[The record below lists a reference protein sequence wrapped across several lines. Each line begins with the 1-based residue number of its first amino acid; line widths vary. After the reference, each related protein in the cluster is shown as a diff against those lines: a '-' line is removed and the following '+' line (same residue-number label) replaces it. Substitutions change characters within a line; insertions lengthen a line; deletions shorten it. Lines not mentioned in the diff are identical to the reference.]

1 MDETQY
7 PSNLT
12 GRKRSRGPEGKP
24 KHLNKVKKAKIKNKK
39 NLFMTDNLLEEHHT
53 HSDPDIHSVDDVE
66 EGEVVEPFDSFLIP
80 PTEGLEEEEVE

>member
-1 MDETQY
+1 
-7 PSNLT
+7 
-12 GRKRSRGPEGKP
+12 
-24 KHLNKVKKAKIKNKK
+24 
-39 NLFMTDNLLEEHHT
+39 MTDNLLEEHHT